1 VIPITIG
8 DSVALCVTKK
18 KNLHRVAQSST
29 EGTEKNLNFTTKM
42 ATETERKFLVKS
54 EFRHLAV
61 KEIKI
66 IQSYLSIDF
75 NKTIRLRI
83 ADDKA
88 FLTVKSRPQKNS
100 ITRNEW
106 EVQISVGDA
115 EEMMCICLPG
125 RIVKTRYMVPSG
137 KHTFEIDVFH
147 EKNEGLIVAE
157 IELTSEDESFDRPDW
172 LGEEVTGMA
181 QYYNANLIK

>member
-1 VIPITIG
+1 
-8 DSVALCVTKK
+8 
-18 KNLHRVAQSST
+18 
-29 EGTEKNLNFTTKM
+29 M

-54 EFRHLAV
+54 EFKHLAV
-61 KEIKI
+61 REIKI
-66 IQSYLSIDF
+66 IQSYLSIDAE
-75 NKTIRLRI
+75 KTIRLRI

-106 EVQISVGDA
+106 EVEIKVRDA
-115 EEMMCICLPG
+115 EEMMQICLPG
-125 RIVKTRYMVPSG
+125 RIVKTRYLVPSG

-147 EKNEGLIVAE
+147 EKNEGLVIAE
-157 IELTSEDESFDRPDW
+157 IELTFDDEHFEKPSW
-172 LGEEVTGMA
+172 LGEEVTGLP

>member
-1 VIPITIG
+1 
-8 DSVALCVTKK
+8 
-18 KNLHRVAQSST
+18 
-29 EGTEKNLNFTTKM
+29 M
-42 ATETERKFLVKS
+42 ATETERKFLVKG

-66 IQSYLSIDF
+66 IQAYLGIDAD
-75 NKTIRLRI
+75 KTIRLRI

-106 EVQISVGDA
+106 EVQIPFTDA
-115 EEMMCICLPG
+115 EQMMRICLPG
-125 RIVKTRYMVPSG
+125 RIFKTRYLVPSG

-147 EKNEGLIVAE
+147 EKNDGLIIAE
-157 IELTSEDESFDRPDW
+157 IELSNDDEHFDKPDW
-172 LGEEVTGMA
+172 LGEEVTGDP

>member
-1 VIPITIG
+1 
-8 DSVALCVTKK
+8 
-18 KNLHRVAQSST
+18 
-29 EGTEKNLNFTTKM
+29 M

-61 KEIKI
+61 REIKI
-66 IQSYLSIDF
+66 IQSYLSIDAG
-75 NKTIRLRI
+75 KTVRLRI

-106 EVQISVGDA
+106 EVEIKVRDA
-115 EEMMCICLPG
+115 EEMMQICLPG
-125 RIVKTRYMVPSG
+125 KIVKTRYLVPSG

-147 EKNEGLIVAE
+147 EKNEGLVIAE
-157 IELTSEDESFDRPDW
+157 IELTFDDEQFEKPSW
-172 LGEEVTGMA
+172 LGEEVTGLP